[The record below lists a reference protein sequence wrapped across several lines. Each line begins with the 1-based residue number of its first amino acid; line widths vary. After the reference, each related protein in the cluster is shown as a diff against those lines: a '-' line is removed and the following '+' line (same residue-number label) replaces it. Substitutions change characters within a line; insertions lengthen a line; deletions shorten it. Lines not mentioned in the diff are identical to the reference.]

1 MTILVDFQQ
10 VMLSNLLY
18 QLGKHTNAP
27 IDENM
32 MRHMIIES
40 LRSYRAKFH
49 AKYGELVICCDNK
62 NYWRKK
68 YFPYYKAK
76 RREQQDQSELDWNA
90 IYTFMT
96 KIKQEIKENFPY
108 PVIEI
113 ESAEADD
120 IIATLVKNINDD
132 KILILSRDKDFIQL
146 HRHRGVEQFDPISGD
161 WIKHNNPELYL
172 REQIIRGDRG
182 DGIPNILSPDNAFM
196 TDARQKSITNKKL
209 GVWLFQEPHEFC
221 DDATLNNYKRNAQL
235 IDLDN
240 IPENIHN
247 SIMEEFQSQ
256 RGKTRGN
263 LMNYFIKNRL
273 KNLMTSIGDF

>member
-1 MTILVDFQQ
+1 MILVDFQQ

-49 AKYGELVICCDNK
+49 AKYGEMVICCDNK

-68 YFPYYKAK
+68 AFPYYKAK
-76 RREQQDQSELDWNA
+76 RREQQDKSELDWNA
-90 IYTFMT
+90 IYAFMS

-108 PVIEI
+108 PVVEV
-113 ESAEADD
+113 ETVEADD
-120 IIATLVKNINDD
+120 IIATLAKTSNDD

-146 HRHRGVEQFDPISGD
+146 HRHRGVEQYDPISAE
-161 WIKHNNPELYL
+161 WITHNNPVLYL
-172 REQIIRGDRG
+172 KEHIIRGDRG
-182 DGIPNILSPDNAFM
+182 DGIPNFLSPDDVFM
-196 TDARQKSITNKKL
+196 SDIRQKSITKKKL
-209 GVWLFQEPHEFC
+209 EEWLFLEPEQFC
-221 DDATLNNYKRNAQL
+221 DEKTLVNYNRNAAL
-235 IDLDN
+235 INLDN

-247 SIMEEFQSQ
+247 SILEEYQSQ
-256 RGKTRGN
+256 QGKTREN

-273 KNLMTSIGDF
+273 RNLMSSIGDF